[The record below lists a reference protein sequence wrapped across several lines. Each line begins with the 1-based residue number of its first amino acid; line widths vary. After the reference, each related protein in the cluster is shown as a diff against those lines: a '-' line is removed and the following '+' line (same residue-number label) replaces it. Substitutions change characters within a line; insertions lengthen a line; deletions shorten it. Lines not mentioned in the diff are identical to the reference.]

1 MANPT
6 QHTPPNEDSG
16 PSVVSRGF
24 LGLVVAQFLGA
35 LNDNMFRWLITC
47 IGINAFPEKESQIL
61 AGAGA
66 CFVLPYL
73 VLAAPAGY
81 LADRFSK
88 RTVIVGCKIAEIVLM
103 ALGVLGIW
111 LQSVPLMFLIVG
123 LMGSQSAL
131 FSPSKYG
138 VIPELVRSRSISAAN
153 GIIGLSTVLG
163 IVLGCIAGT
172 SLADFTAPYGLD
184 GLWLSA
190 LALIGVATIGT
201 MASFLVTR
209 LKPANPLRK
218 FPYNIV
224 GHTFSDLWFLI
235 RKRTLV
241 TVAVGNAIFWGM
253 GALAQVAIKPYGT
266 GVLGVDDTMV
276 GVMLA
281 VVAIG
286 IGVGSAF
293 AGIWS
298 AGRIELG
305 IVPFGATIM
314 AIFSVALFFIAPA
327 SVSSANPT
335 LFYWALAM
343 LFGLGIGGGLY
354 DIPLE
359 SFIQRRSDDDSRGR
373 IIAGSNFISFSAMLG
388 AYGVFYVLNGKDML
402 NLSSSTVFLLSGIS
416 MLPVALVVLLIV
428 PAATIRAFIWVL
440 TRFMYRV
447 KVKGL
452 EHIPEKGGALF
463 VCNHV
468 SWVDGVLLILAFP
481 RQIRMFAYEDYVEQ
495 WWNKWIAKEM
505 GTIKVNDSR
514 KSMLRAIREARNG
527 LADGDFVCIFPEGKL
542 TRTGKMD
549 EFQPG
554 FLSIRGDLDVPVIP
568 IRLQGLW
575 GSNFSYERG
584 RFFWKWPKRL
594 LRYPVNIIIGD
605 PIYGETDIPAVRR
618 AVEELAPPE
627 VPDEDGQEE
636 S

>member
-1 MANPT
+1 
-6 QHTPPNEDSG
+6 
-16 PSVVSRGF
+16 
-24 LGLVVAQFLGA
+24 
-35 LNDNMFRWLITC
+35 MFRWLITF
-47 IGINAFPEKESQIL
+47 IGVSVFPEKKALIL
-61 AGAGA
+61 SGAGA

-73 VLAAPAGY
+73 ILATPAGY

-88 RTVIVGCKIAEIVLM
+88 RTVIVACKVAEIVLM
-103 ALGVLGIW
+103 AMGVVGIW
-111 LQSVPLMFLIVG
+111 FQYAPLMFVIVG
-123 LMGSQSAL
+123 LMGAQSAL

-138 VIPELVRSRSISAAN
+138 VIPELVRSRSIPAAN
-153 GIIGLSTVLG
+153 GLIGLSTVLG
-163 IVLGCIAGT
+163 IVIGTIAGGY
-172 SLADFTAPYGLD
+172 LFEFTKPYGTD

-190 LALIGVATIGT
+190 LALIGVATVGT
-201 MASFLVTR
+201 IASLQVTR
-209 LKPANPLRK
+209 LKPANPQKR

-224 GHTFSDLWFLI
+224 WHTLSDLWFLA
-235 RKRTLV
+235 KRRSLAF
-241 TVAVGNAIFWGM
+241 VAVGNAVFWGM
-253 GALAQVAIKPYGT
+253 GALIQVAITPYGIDVIGISEGT
-266 GVLGVDDTMV
+266 ISLMLG
-276 GVMLA
+276 

-286 IGVGSAF
+286 IGVGSVLS
-293 AGIWS
+293 GIWS

-305 IVPFGATIM
+305 IVPFGAAIM
-314 AIFSVALFFIAPA
+314 AACAAVMYFIAPPVG
-327 SVSSANPT
+327 SVAPGADSA
-335 LFYWALAM
+335 LFYGALIA

-359 SFIQRRSDDDSRGR
+359 SFLQRRSDDDSRGR
-373 IIAGSNFISFSAMLG
+373 IIAGSNFLSFSAMLV
-388 AYGVFYVLNGKDML
+388 AYGLFYVMSKVLG
-402 NLSSSTVFLLSGIS
+402 LSSATVFLLSGLS
-416 MLPVALVVLLIV
+416 LLPVIVILFMCV